1 MPRNILALTVLT
13 VLSTSLTS
21 ALPHWPHE
29 RSTATPTLTV
39 PLLSGLPT
47 PPAGL
52 TLKYVALCLGTQ
64 NYSCPSTTTTGA
76 SSASSSSPTSTSP
89 QTPTPIPIGALATL
103 YDATHL
109 LLSTSVLDPAA
120 LPALTHSLP
129 CLADALNMSL
139 GLPFLGHHYFDGLS
153 RPTFDLTAASPP
165 AFLSAKK
172 VADVPAPVGTGL
184 QQSCKGRDGAA
195 AVDWLMLE
203 DCGDGLSR
211 GGVSVAYR
219 VETAGGKAV
228 GVCAAGQMGEVVVSD
243 YAAEY
248 WFYG

>member
-1 MPRNILALTVLT
+1 MPRNALALTVLT

-52 TLKYVALCLGTQ
+52 TLKYVALGLGTQ
-64 NYSCPSTTTTGA
+64 NYSCPSTTIA
-76 SSASSSSPTSTSP
+76 SASSPTSSTSTSTS
-89 QTPTPIPIGALATL
+89 TPTPTPTPVGALANL

-109 LLSTSVLDPAA
+109 FLSTSSLDSAA
-120 LPALTHSLP
+120 LPSLIHSLP
-129 CLADALNMSL
+129 CLADVLNMSL
-139 GLPFLGHHYFDGLS
+139 GLPLLGHHYFDALS
-153 RPTFDLTAASPP
+153 RPTFDLAAAASP

-172 VADVPAPVGTGL
+172 VADVPAPVGSGL

-203 DCGDGLSR
+203 DCGDGLTR
-211 GGVSVAYR
+211 GGVSVVYR

-228 GVCAAGQMGEVVVSD
+228 GGCVEGAGGVLTSD